1 MWACW
6 SWTFWKIRGDYNQL
20 EIEKCVAS
28 LPVAE
33 KPPSKVHSWW
43 KSDTRNLLGLI
54 QRACYVR
61 GRRIKYF
68 VAMTKTWACLRKK
81 EVEERENE
89 RKLWRIRIIR
99 INQTVSWCFQW
110 MLYEE
115 MCSQGQESDQ
125 ASWRNSWVYLHHDVV
140 ETWVRSELSWF
151 PGLASGPAWSSWRLR
166 RFFSVVRFHPDPDR
180 PSVQESS
187 ELL

>member
-1 MWACW
+1 MCSFSSCGWKTPLQ
-6 SWTFWKIRGDYNQL
+6 SSQLMKIRHQ
-20 EIEKCVAS
+20 
-28 LPVAE
+28 
-33 KPPSKVHSWW
+33 KPTGLDSKSV
-43 KSDTRNLLGLI
+43 L
-54 QRACYVR
+54 CR

-99 INQTVSWCFQW
+99 INRTVSWCFQW

-166 RFFSVVRFHPDPDR
+166 RVFSVVRFHPDPDR
-180 PSVQESS
+180 PKVQESS